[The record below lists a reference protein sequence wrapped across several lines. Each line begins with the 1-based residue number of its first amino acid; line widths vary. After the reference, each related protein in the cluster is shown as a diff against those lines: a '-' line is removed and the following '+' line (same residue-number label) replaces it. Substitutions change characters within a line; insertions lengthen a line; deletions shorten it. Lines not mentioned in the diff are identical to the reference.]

1 MANLAPVRL
10 PPLLLLLVLAMAL
23 SACGEEETAD
33 IPDGGDT
40 TPAAS
45 APAEPS
51 ADAGDTCQNK
61 VVKGKPLAEGKDYS
75 VQVSTSEGE
84 FTIDLDPA
92 KAPRTTRSFVDLAR
106 KGFFDD
112 TEFHRIVPDFV
123 IQGGD
128 PTNSGTGGPGYST
141 CDVPPPDTQYTKGVV
156 AMAKSGQE
164 EPGTAG
170 SQFYVVTGDATQLP
184 PEYAVIG
191 KVGEGLATAEKIG
204 NLGGPDEKP
213 TKKVVVKST
222 KVIES

>member
-1 MANLAPVRL
+1 MRA
-10 PPLLLLLVLAMAL
+10 LLLLALLTLTVAL
-23 SACGEEETAD
+23 SACGEDETSD
-33 IPDGGDT
+33 IPDGDET
-40 TPAAS
+40 APAAS
-45 APAEPS
+45 TPEKKT
-51 ADAGDTCQNK
+51 ADAGDTCENK
-61 VVKGKPLAEGKDYS
+61 SVKGQPLTEGKDYS
-75 VQVSTSEGE
+75 VAITTSEGE
-84 FTIDLDPA
+84 FTVALDPE

-112 TEFHRIVPDFV
+112 TEFHRIVPGFV

-141 CDVPPPDTQYTKGVV
+141 CDVPPADTKYTKGVV

-170 SQFYVVTGDATQLP
+170 SQFYVVTGDAGQLP

-191 KVGEGLATAEKIG
+191 KVEKKGIATVEKIG
-204 NLGGPDEKP
+204 RLGGPDEKP
-213 TKKVVVKST
+213 TKKVVIEKT